1 MIKNKFLAL
10 AMAAAMTLATAV
22 PAFAEQSGTTTVSLT
37 IEAPSNTYTLT
48 VPANTEL
55 NSDGTAK
62 QLTGGIKITEGALQD
77 GKKITVTA
85 ESENKW
91 EMVAADAAVKTKIG
105 YGLYANSTDNTTT
118 TSWDF
123 SQTDANAESGTTK
136 NVYAKAN
143 TTDVNAAKAGEYS
156 DVITFTAA
164 LDNAGTAVESVSLNR
179 TELNLN
185 TGAEETLS
193 ATVTPANA
201 TDKTVT
207 WTSSAPSVAT
217 VDQNG
222 KVTAVA
228 GGSANITAA
237 AGGKSAT
244 CTVTVAAARIMFSI
258 GNNGYSVDAGTTWT
272 EFASGAGSGYVEILG
287 EYSVYCTQENGYVMP
302 AEGQTVRASVAIESG
317 RYYVQQ

>member
-10 AMAAAMTLATAV
+10 AMACAMTLVAAV
-22 PAFAEQSGTTTVSLT
+22 PAFADTTTVSL
-37 IEAPSNTYTLT
+37 IVAPTNNYTLT
-48 VPANTEL
+48 VPSATTLDSTGKATE
-55 NSDGTAK
+55 
-62 QLTGGIKITEGALQD
+62 LTGGIQITGGDLAE

-85 ESENKW
+85 DSDDWKMSASGVN
-91 EMVAADAAVKTKIG
+91 TTIG

-123 SQTDANAESGTTK
+123 SKTEANAVNGTTK
-136 NVYAKAN
+136 AVYAKAN
-143 TTDVNAAKAGEYS
+143 ADDVEKAASGTYT